1 MRLAAACL
9 IQTGYTARSRLE
21 QAEGKGALAIQ
32 LRDIAKDG
40 QIDPEGLGR
49 FELDDVAERFFV
61 RTGDVIFRSRGDH
74 NTATALDERFAD
86 PAVAIL
92 PLIVLRTKPSV
103 VTAEYL
109 AWVINQP
116 DAQRHF
122 DTMAR
127 GTSIRMVPKS
137 SLDELVITL
146 PDIET
151 QRRIVKVDD
160 LAEREQRLAVLIA
173 EKRRR
178 ITALV
183 LDERAKRNQHIS
195 TSKKARS

>member
-1 MRLAAACL
+1 MRLSAACT
-9 IQTGYTARSRLE
+9 IQTGYTARIRLE
-21 QAEGKGALAIQ
+21 PAEAEGVLAIQ
-32 LRDIAKDG
+32 LRDIARGG
-40 QIDPEGLGR
+40 QIDPEELAR
-49 FELDDVAERFFV
+49 FELDDIADRFLV
-61 RTGDVIFRSRGDH
+61 QAGDVIFRSRGDH
-74 NTATALDERFAD
+74 NTATALDARFTE

-92 PLIVLRTKPSV
+92 PLIVLRPKPGV

-137 SLDELVITL
+137 SLDELAITL
-146 PDIET
+146 PDIKT
-151 QRRIVKVDD
+151 QRRIVEVDE
-160 LAEREQRLAVLIA
+160 LAERERCLAILIA

-178 ITALV
+178 KTALI
-183 LDERAKRNQHIS
+183 LDEQAKRSRRIS
-195 TSKKARS
+195 TSKEARS